1 LLMASYSS
9 SLKNVIIEIK
19 YYKYK
24 ENEKIK
30 EKDGKN
36 NSESSNIAVIKI
48 NRPEVLNALNREVM
62 LELSTAI
69 DIVSADDKIKVIIIT
84 GAGEKSFC
92 AGADIKYV
100 VTIDPPEAEKY
111 ASFVHKLLNKIEN
124 LEKPVIAAINGYALG
139 GGCEIALACDIRVA
153 SSNAKIGQT
162 EVTIGIPPGWG
173 GTQRLLRIVGL
184 AKTKE
189 LIYTGKMISANEA
202 QRIGL
207 VNKVV
212 SLTDD
217 EKEKEEIEGMDPID
231 KSVGSIHKISYI
243 ISNNNHKL
251 LKEEETYLQKRT
263 QVLAKIL
270 NEKLMDEC
278 LLLANEIIKNS
289 YNAIRVSKMLINKGM
304 DADIDTGLRL
314 EIYAHS
320 LCFAHKDRQRLMSSF
335 LNDRKK

>member
-1 LLMASYSS
+1 MASYSS

-30 EKDGKN
+30 EKDEN
-36 NSESSNIAVIKI
+36 NYSESSNIAVIKI

-92 AGADIKYV
+92 AGADIRYV

-217 EKEKEEIEGMDPID
+217 EKEKEEIEGMDPIG
-231 KSVGSIHKISYI
+231 KSVGSSHKISYI

-251 LKEEETYLQKRT
+251 LKEEAFLQKRT